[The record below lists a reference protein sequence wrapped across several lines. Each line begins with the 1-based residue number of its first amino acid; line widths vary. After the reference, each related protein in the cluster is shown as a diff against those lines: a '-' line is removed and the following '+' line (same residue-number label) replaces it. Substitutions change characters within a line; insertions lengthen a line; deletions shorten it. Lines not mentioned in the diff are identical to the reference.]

1 MSESSNKLCNRY
13 DVLAWGGAVLTL
25 ISLAVLPSSSVS
37 DLLAAVFA
45 FMSVVGFLMMYM
57 RENFV
62 GSLLVLS
69 GFFVVIFLIAMQADN
84 SELAGTAYLANFGS
98 YFGGV
103 LTPIGV
109 LVAFVS
115 LKKQLASLEDQR
127 KEELELAHI
136 NELITAFDELKLE
149 AEHLKEAFDYPKYFN
164 NVWIDHW
171 GFYSQLFRNVG
182 IFAGTKVSGTYT
194 EYLLKLKALLH
205 IVDELKDVDAFKFDR
220 SKVRASYLLDKNSGY
235 MLRSIRQA
243 YEFSY
248 YVKFRQPLD
257 STGTTYD
264 LRFYDFVKAVEG
276 SVFGEYA
283 IVNFDKKYPASL
295 GSCDRITARKLSLQD
310 RAERALSYHA
320 ERGS

>member
-1 MSESSNKLCNRY
+1 MPDSSTPLCNRY
-13 DVLAWGGAVLTL
+13 DVLAWGGAVLALLSFALFPDSATRKFL
-25 ISLAVLPSSSVS
+25 VVVFLFLAVLGCLVINMSNKIISSLVV
-37 DLLAAVFA
+37 LIVF
-45 FMSVVGFLMMYM
+45 FLVV
-57 RENFV
+57 
-62 GSLLVLS
+62 
-69 GFFVVIFLIAMQADN
+69 FLIAMQSD
-84 SELAGTAYLANFGS
+84 SPDLSGTAYLANFGS

-103 LTPIGV
+103 MTPIGV

-115 LKKQLASLEDQR
+115 LKKQLAALEDQR

-149 AEHLKEAFDYPKYFN
+149 ADHLKDAFDYPKYFN

-205 IVDELKDVDAFKFDR
+205 IVDELKDIDAFKFDR

-235 MLRSIRQA
+235 MLRSISQA

-295 GSCDRITARKLSLQD
+295 GSCDRLRARELREQEK
-310 RAERALSYHA
+310 AERALSYDA